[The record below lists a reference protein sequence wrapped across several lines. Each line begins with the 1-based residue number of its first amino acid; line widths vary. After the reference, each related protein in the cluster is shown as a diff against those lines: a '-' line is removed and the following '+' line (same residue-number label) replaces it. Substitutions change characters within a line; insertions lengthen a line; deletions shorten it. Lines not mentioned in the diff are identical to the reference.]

1 MTGRDNGT
9 TPHPFVIG
17 IASMPYGCF
26 NGLVTV
32 ALPYVLRGDGIPVS
46 HIATIAAVVQ
56 IPAIWYFLWAP
67 IVDVRLRRRT
77 WIVVLS
83 VMSAVCAGIA
93 IGRSASHVRWLTTL
107 LIAASVFNQP
117 VSSAIG
123 GLVASMVP
131 NELRGRT
138 GGWSQA
144 GMLGGGV
151 LAGGVAIWLTG
162 RAPPAI
168 RGLVAMFLIAT
179 PALAALA
186 VQEPSPSTQ
195 PIGAHVA
202 AMARDVWAALHRR
215 DVRLGLL
222 FFLSPIGAGALMN
235 LFSAVAPEFHASAGF
250 VMIVVVIGGVLTPSG
265 AILGGI
271 ICDRFDRWRVYPIA
285 GLTAAAS
292 AGAMLLAPLTPA
304 TYLAGAAAYALSTGF
319 CYAAFM
325 SLAFELVGS
334 KTAASGTRFTIFMA
348 AVNVPVAYMLR
359 LDGWGNA
366 RGGVHGML
374 AVDALSNAIFGII
387 FLVGVLAW
395 RHPARAS
402 PSDRARAMSDALDPD
417 RVR

>member
-1 MTGRDNGT
+1 
-9 TPHPFVIG
+9 
-17 IASMPYGCF
+17 MPYGCF

-32 ALPYVLRGDGIPVS
+32 ALPYVLRGDGISVS

-67 IVDVRLRRRT
+67 VVDVRLRRRT

-83 VMSAVCAGIA
+83 AASALCAGVA
-93 IGRSASHVRWLTTL
+93 IGRSASPNVRSLTAL
-107 LIAASVFNQP
+107 LIVASVFNQP

-138 GGWSQA
+138 AGWSQA
-144 GMLGGGV
+144 GMLSGGV

-162 RAPPAI
+162 HAPVVA
-168 RGLVAMFLIAT
+168 RGLVAAFLIAT

-186 VQEPSPSTQ
+186 VHEPSPSKQ
-195 PIGAHVA
+195 PIGAHLA

-222 FFLSPIGAGALMN
+222 FFVSPIGAGALTN
-235 LFSAVAPEFHASAGF
+235 LFSAVAPDFHASASF
-250 VMIVVVIGGVLTPSG
+250 VMIVVVIGGVLTPLG

-271 ICDRFDRWRVYPIA
+271 VCDRFDRWRVYPIA

-292 AGAMLLAPLTPA
+292 AGAMLLAPLAAA
-304 TYLAGAAAYALSTGF
+304 TYLVGAAAYALSTGF

-334 KTAASGTRFTIFMA
+334 STAASGTRFTIFMA

-366 RGGVHGML
+366 HGGVRGML

-387 FLVGVLAW
+387 FLAGVLAF
-395 RHPARAS
+395 RSYQPPR
-402 PSDRARAMSDALDPD
+402 PRDRARAMRDAPDPD
-417 RVR
+417 HAR